1 LLLTHTHTQE
11 YSAVTKIQSI
21 FRRHLVL
28 QKLEE
33 QRLSTSYIRNRRRQR
48 KANPLV
54 FHSSKVD
61 NAAPNLGFGC
71 CNVGLAFGGDDELNG
86 GGGDSAAYRAFQR
99 KQYEEKAKEQAD
111 REEFLRQS
119 YLKQQGRRDSVQ
131 IIAESKSRKEML
143 SRP

>member
-1 LLLTHTHTQE
+1 M
-11 YSAVTKIQSI
+11 
-21 FRRHLVL
+21 

-33 QRLSTSYIRNRRRQR
+33 QPLSTSYIRNRRRQR

-61 NAAPNLGFGC
+61 EDATPDLGFGC
-71 CNVGLAFGGDDELNG
+71 CNIGLAFGGDDELK
-86 GGGDSAAYRAFQR
+86 DSAACRAFQR

-119 YLKQQGRRDSVQ
+119 YLKQQGRKDSAQ
-131 IIAESKSRKEML
+131 IIAESKSREELL